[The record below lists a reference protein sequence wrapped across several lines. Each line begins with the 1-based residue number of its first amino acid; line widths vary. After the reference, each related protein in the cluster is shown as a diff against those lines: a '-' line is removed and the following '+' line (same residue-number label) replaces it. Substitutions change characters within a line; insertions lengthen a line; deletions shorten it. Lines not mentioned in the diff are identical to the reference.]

1 MVSSAVTLRTIEP
14 SVILRRIGRDSASA
28 YRLSHSQHK
37 AVANG
42 GVDERSVCIFGSSCR
57 TARFKVIEGIVNT
70 NERQHVKHLVGEML
84 FGHESGRVER
94 GKAVGF
100 ADLAAEHG
108 ECLRSVVDVVVERIA
123 DYVQRTVLPAVN
135 IGCGEV
141 DVVAACNG
149 LNALRSRRAVAC
161 RAFPIIVVVEHVG
174 IVARRHTENEALAIL
189 VVNHLAILSVSRER
203 DFVCA

>member
-1 MVSSAVTLRTIEP
+1 MRHTTCVLGHSEHE
-14 SVILRRIGRDSASA
+14 SVAGLGE
-28 YRLSHSQHK
+28 
-37 AVANG
+37 N
-42 GVDERSVCIFGSSCR
+42 ERSLLVVGTHQSRPRLGNNRSILHGVEEDDIVVLLRDVCLGD
-57 TARFKVIEGIVNT
+57 E
-70 NERQHVKHLVGEML
+70 LVG
-84 FGHESGRVER
+84 VER
-94 GKAVGF
+94 RDAVGF
-100 ADLAAEHG
+100 ADLVF
-108 ECLRSVVDVVVERIA
+108 ECRKALRSVVDVVVERIA